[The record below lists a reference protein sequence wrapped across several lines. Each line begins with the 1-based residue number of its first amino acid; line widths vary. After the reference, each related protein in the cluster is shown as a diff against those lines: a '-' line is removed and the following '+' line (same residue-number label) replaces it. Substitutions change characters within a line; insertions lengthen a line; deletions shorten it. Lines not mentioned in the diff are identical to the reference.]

1 MKFNQIKFL
10 VLLILAAFLIRLLP
24 LNFPAFTADE
34 ARIAYRGYSLATEGL
49 DELGRSFPVIFNS
62 SADYQLPVVSYL
74 TSVGTRL
81 FGKTDFGVR
90 IPFILLGSI
99 LVLLVYKI
107 AQFFDP
113 RKEFW
118 LLTAVIAAFLPS
130 LIFLSKTPNESIVL
144 TFLFVLLF
152 YLLIKKTTD
161 IKLIFLTI
169 TLLFLTSKFAWF
181 ITAPFVL
188 FTLIFFS
195 NYLSWK
201 TKLMV
206 SAFCIGLSIF
216 AFIVFLQIPQSKRS
230 LRENNFSI
238 FNEATIKNG
247 IDRLRGQGIEF
258 GAPFYLEK
266 ALFNKIHYFNIGF
279 LNWLSQLAP
288 AVFFGQFD
296 HKNINGFVNT
306 GALEKVL
313 VIPFITGLIFVIKR
327 GGRKNIFLLIYPFI
341 LTFPLMF
348 AVSTFDFKPVLL
360 TLPFISLIVS
370 MGFLNL
376 SRMLKIVVIFL
387 FIFEIAINFV
397 NLDMQIKVAGDSRPF
412 WIKEVI
418 LDGLS
423 KSLNRK
429 LAFSDDLADDLAPF
443 VQWYMKE
450 NRRGEYAEIVFPYKF
465 RQTKLGNIKI
475 ISSNDT
481 FYECGPQ
488 ATTYIIAS
496 KKHLA
501 KIGGWLDRKAIKR
514 IYLNDRGEEVAYLL
528 EPIICIR

>member
-10 VLLILAAFLIRLLP
+10 VLLILAAFLIRLLS

-34 ARIAYRGYSLATEGL
+34 ARIAYRGDTLATEGL

-90 IPFILLGSI
+90 IPFILLGTI

-118 LLTAVIAAFLPS
+118 LLTAIIAAFLPS

-152 YLLIKKTTD
+152 YLLTKKTTD

-195 NYLSWK
+195 NNLPKK
-201 TKLMV
+201 TKLMI
-206 SAFCIGLSIF
+206 SALCISLSF
-216 AFIVFLQIPQSKRS
+216 FTFIVFLQVPQSKRS
-230 LRENNFSI
+230 LGENNFSI

-247 IDRLRGQGIEF
+247 IDRLRGQGVEF
-258 GAPFYLEK
+258 GGPSYLER
-266 ALFNKIHYFNIGF
+266 AFFNKIHYFSIGL

-288 AVFFGQFD
+288 SVFFGQFD
-296 HKNINGFVNT
+296 QRNINGFVNT
-306 GALEKVL
+306 GALQKVL
-313 VIPFITGLIFVIKR
+313 LIPFVIGLISVIK
-327 GGRKNIFLLIYPFI
+327 GDGRKKILLLFFPFLITFPFMFTVSTFNLKPLLITLPFVSLIVCSGFFSLNRLLKIIVIFLLF
-341 LTFPLMF
+341 
-348 AVSTFDFKPVLL
+348 
-360 TLPFISLIVS
+360 
-370 MGFLNL
+370 
-376 SRMLKIVVIFL
+376 
-387 FIFEIAINFV
+387 FEIAINFV

-423 KSLNRK
+423 KSLNQQV
-429 LAFSDDLADDLAPF
+429 AFSDDLADDLAPF
-443 VQWYMKE
+443 IQWYMEGKTE
-450 NRRGEYAEIVFPYKF
+450 GEYAQITFPYKF
-465 RQTKLGNIKI
+465 RQTKVGNIKI

-496 KKHLA
+496 KKDLA
-501 KIGGWLDRKAIKR
+501 KIGGWLDREAIKR

-528 EPIICIR
+528 EPIICIH